1 MTTLKSKSKRIV
13 SRRLPGGRIVQHREA
28 KMKGK
33 ATCAKCG
40 AELHGIPRDVS
51 KASKSEKKVNR
62 PYGGHYCSNCM
73 REKIIEE
80 ISVDE

>member
-1 MTTLKSKSKRIV
+1 MTSLKSKSKRIV
-13 SRRLPGGRIVQHREA
+13 SRRLPGGKTVQHRES

-40 AELHGIPRDVS
+40 AELHGIPRNVS
-51 KASKSEKKVNR
+51 KSCKSEKTVNR
-62 PYGGHYCSNCM
+62 PFGGHYCSKCM
-73 REKIIEE
+73 REKITE